1 MENQKCTQP
10 IYRLI
15 MIFNPLKLPSYKGLK
30 WITTDLPRKAQNW
43 PLGKVHSSAKDQSSP
58 AGLAEQLQQS
68 LLDHPWVWP
77 KTPVLFFSDLHADA
91 DAFIASL
98 VASGGIKKTGPFDQQ
113 FKLTHTGR
121 KARFVIGGDCFDKGP
136 SNLRL
141 LRCLR
146 LLIDSGAKVHILA
159 GNHDIRVK
167 LGIHAVNLNKDL
179 KSEHFFIRMGAKAIP
194 FLKEI
199 QQEYLQGKHALKHI
213 PDEQE
218 CRKRLYPSES
228 WFKTFP
234 EAAKNLLS
242 DKIINKETKR
252 LREKINEF
260 EHDLQKA
267 GMDIRIAYAAAIKWQ
282 ELFLDK
288 DGEFYWYFKKM
299 RLVLHKGSFLYVH
312 AGIDD
317 SIAHMIHK
325 KGVNYLNQQF
335 KKHLHDEIFDFYYGP
350 LANTIRTKYRDV
362 DMPMT
367 RQGNKMLREKG
378 IYAIVHGHK
387 NLRYGQRIML
397 RKGMVNF
404 ECDASVDRHTR
415 KKEKIGTLS
424 GHGAAVTIFQPQGR
438 VLGIS
443 TDYPYIKLFQSPV

>member
-1 MENQKCTQP
+1 M
-10 IYRLI
+10 
-15 MIFNPLKLPSYKGLK
+15 MFNKFKIPSYKGQK
-30 WITTDLPRKAQNW
+30 WISPDLPKKVQNW
-43 PLGKVHSSAKDQSSP
+43 PLGKVHSSAKDLSSP
-58 AGLAEQLQQS
+58 VGLEAQLQHT
-68 LLDHPWVWP
+68 LKEHPWVWP
-77 KTPVLFFSDLHADA
+77 KDPILFFSDLHADA

-113 FKLTHTGR
+113 FKLTRTGR

-141 LRCLR
+141 LRCIR

-167 LGIHAVNLNKDL
+167 LGIRSVNLNKDP

-199 QQEYLQGKHALKHI
+199 YQEYLQGKNALKHI

-218 CRKRLYPSES
+218 CRKRLYPSEN
-228 WFKTFP
+228 WFENFP
-234 EAAKNLLS
+234 VLAKDMLS
-242 DKIINKETKR
+242 EKIINKEMKR
-252 LREKINEF
+252 LREKINDF
-260 EHDLQKA
+260 EHDLAKA
-267 GMDIRIAYAAAIKWQ
+267 GMDLRIAYAAAIKWQ

-288 DGEFYWYFKKM
+288 EGEFHWYFKKM
-299 RLVLHKGSFLYVH
+299 RLTLHKGSFLFVH
-312 AGIDD
+312 AGTDD
-317 SIAHMIHK
+317 RIAQLIRE

-335 KKHLHDEIFDFYYGP
+335 KKHLSDEMFDFYYGP
-350 LANTIRTKYRDV
+350 LANTIRTKYRDI

-367 RQGNKMLREKG
+367 KQGNELLREKG

-404 ECDASVDRHTR
+404 ECDASVDRYTR
-415 KKEKIGTLS
+415 KKENIGTQQ
-424 GHGAAVTIFQPQGR
+424 GYGAAVTIFQPQGR
-438 VLGIS
+438 VLAIS
-443 TDYPYIKLFQSPV
+443 TDYPYIKLFQPSA